1 MTKLMH
7 LLLSTTLLRKL
18 EPEDAPNLYQFRNEP
33 RVINGLGGFSSGY
46 SLQAI
51 REWIERR
58 GRASHDLVWAIADRE
73 TNSCLGHAGL
83 YQIDHRVRACEFG
96 ILIGDSSRWGKGIGK
111 EVTSTIVAYG
121 FDELNMN
128 RIELSVIAS
137 NPRAI
142 RLYEGLGFGREGLRR
157 QAQYRAG
164 EYLDVILMS
173 ILRSERTRLKGAL
186 DVV

>member
-1 MTKLMH
+1 MH
-7 LLLSTTLLRKL
+7 LLLSTTLLRKV
-18 EPEDAPNLYQFRNEP
+18 EPEDAPNLYRFRNDPEVT
-33 RVINGLGGFSSGY
+33 RGLGGFSSGY

-51 REWIERR
+51 KEWIEQR
-58 GRASHDLVWAIADRE
+58 GKTSDDLVWTIADRE
-73 TNSCLGHAGL
+73 TNTCLGHAGL

-96 ILIGDSSRWGKGIGK
+96 ILIGDSSRWGKGLGK
-111 EVTSTIVAYG
+111 EVTSAIIAYG

-137 NPRAI
+137 NMRAI
-142 RLYEGLGFGREGLRR
+142 SLYEGLGFVREGHKR

-173 ILRSERTRLKGAL
+173 ILRSERPK
-186 DVV
+186 